1 MTTRPLPPP
10 PVVPDDPGPW
20 AVVSHV
26 RRALAHRP
34 DRRRPPTPTGLLIAS
49 PPTVPVATVGLD
61 PSSTVAGAGPIR
73 LVAAGRGIAHG
84 LAVSADGDEVVGV
97 SRGVRRR
104 WRLHDLSPL
113 AEERPP
119 EDPAGDLPDPVP
131 LGALADV
138 DLDAWP
144 RAPGGALV
152 ALAVA
157 AGRLP
162 ALALVRAGDRGLVR
176 WIAGAR
182 AAAWTDDGGSLV
194 FGGDWGIVLAT
205 RA

>member
-1 MTTRPLPPP
+1 MSTRPLPPP

-26 RRALAHRP
+26 RQALAHRP

-49 PPTVPVATVGLD
+49 PPAVPVEAVGLD
-61 PSSTVAGAGPIR
+61 PSSTVAGAGAIR
-73 LVAAGRGIAHG
+73 LVAAGRGTAHG
-84 LAVSADGDEVVGV
+84 LTVPPGGEEVVGI
-97 SRGVRRR
+97 SRGVLRR
-104 WRLHDLSPL
+104 WRLADLSPI

-119 EDPAGDLPDPVP
+119 GDPAAALPAPVP
-131 LGALADV
+131 LGTLAEV
-138 DLDAWP
+138 DLDPWP
-144 RAPGGALV
+144 RAPGGDLV

-157 AGRLP
+157 AGRVP

-182 AAAWTDDGGSLV
+182 AAAWTEDGGAFL
-194 FGGDWGIVLAT
+194 FGGDWGIVLAN